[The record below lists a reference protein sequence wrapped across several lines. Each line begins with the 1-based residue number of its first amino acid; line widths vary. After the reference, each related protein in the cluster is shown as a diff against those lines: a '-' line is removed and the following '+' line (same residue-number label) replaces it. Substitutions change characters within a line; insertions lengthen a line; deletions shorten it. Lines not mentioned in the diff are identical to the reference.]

1 MDLFWLL
8 ILIASVSF
16 IIKKCTA
23 GVSNNAINAFLQEG
37 KIPLEAYADVAM
49 GAIPSDFDPLTTQVA
64 QIFAQNAQ
72 NAGKVGALFV
82 SNATEALLHRVA
94 LARIAQKSILLQTY
108 IYQNDAESRLL
119 MFELWRAANRG
130 VCVRILIDDNGLDSD
145 FSDIIALDSHP
156 NIEVRIFNPYH
167 NRNRLLRLVEMV
179 RDFKRVTH
187 RMHNKL
193 FVVDNFA
200 CIVGGRNI
208 ADNYF
213 DSDKNVNFVD
223 TDVVFVGALAQKAT
237 ESFTSYWDYRR
248 SICADFLIYMT
259 SDSYLKN
266 LQKTIRHKIKEPPK
280 DWQYYNQIMEKFL
293 ESYQN
298 GTFQIFWG
306 HAELI
311 ADLPQKIDEETTERP
326 ITRALIDITQHTKH
340 KLDIAAA
347 YFVPGKN
354 GIAMSRELAK
364 RGMQIRVLTN
374 SLSSVDSVAVYAK
387 WEKYRKQLLQNDV
400 AIYEYPYYGKKK
412 KSGIRGKIKSGS
424 SLHSKVLV
432 FDEKITWIGSFNL
445 DQRSNC
451 LNTEIVAIFDNED
464 FAKKVCE
471 NINNDME
478 SSWKVSFENQQ
489 TIWQGYDRFGVF
501 RTHKH
506 APDTS
511 IFLRILN
518 LCAKILPE
526 NQI

>member
-1 MDLFWLL
+1 MDLFLL
-8 ILIASVSF
+8 WAFFLLFCYGVKKCMLVASVNE
-16 IIKKCTA
+16 TRM
-23 GVSNNAINAFLQEG
+23 AFQDSE
-37 KIPLEAYADVAM
+37 
-49 GAIPSDFDPLTTQVA
+49 IPSDFDPLTTQVA

-167 NRNRLLRLVEMV
+167 NRNRLLRLIEMV
-179 RDFKRVTH
+179 RDFWRITH

-193 FVVDNFA
+193 FVVDNLA

-237 ESFTSYWDYRR
+237 ESFTSYWNYQR
-248 SICADFLIYMT
+248 SIPATWIPSRASM
-259 SDSYLKN
+259 DSYLKN
-266 LQKTIRHKIKEPPK
+266 LQKIIRYNLEKRPK
-280 DWQYYNQIMEKFL
+280 DWQHYNQIMEKFL
-293 ESYQN
+293 EAYQN

-364 RGMQIRVLTN
+364 RGVQIRVLTN

>member
-1 MDLFWLL
+1 
-8 ILIASVSF
+8 
-16 IIKKCTA
+16 
-23 GVSNNAINAFLQEG
+23 
-37 KIPLEAYADVAM
+37 
-49 GAIPSDFDPLTTQVA
+49 
-64 QIFAQNAQ
+64 
-72 NAGKVGALFV
+72 
-82 SNATEALLHRVA
+82 
-94 LARIAQKSILLQTY
+94 
-108 IYQNDAESRLL
+108 
-119 MFELWRAANRG
+119 
-130 VCVRILIDDNGLDSD
+130 
-145 FSDIIALDSHP
+145 
-156 NIEVRIFNPYH
+156 
-167 NRNRLLRLVEMV
+167 
-179 RDFKRVTH
+179 
-187 RMHNKL
+187 MHNKL

-237 ESFTSYWDYRR
+237 ESFTLYWQYHR
-248 SICADFLIYMT
+248 SVPATLIP
-259 SDSYLKN
+259 SKASLEHYLKN
-266 LQKTIRHKIKEPPK
+266 LRKTIQHKMEKYPK
-280 DWQYYNQIMEKFL
+280 GWEKYHQIMEKFL

-298 GTFQIFWG
+298 GTFKIFWG
-306 HAELI
+306 HAKLI
-311 ADLPQKIDEETTERP
+311 ADVPQKIEKGMADSP
-326 ITRALIDITQHTKH
+326 ITRALVSITQHTKH

-347 YFVPGKN
+347 YFVPGEN
-354 GIAMSRELAK
+354 GLQMNKKLLE
-364 RGMQIRVLTN
+364 RGVQIRVLTN
-374 SLSSVDSVAVYAK
+374 SLSSVDSIAVYAK
-387 WEKYRKQLLQNDV
+387 WEKYRKQLLENGV
-400 AIYEYPYYGKKK
+400 AIYEYPYYGKNK

-478 SSWKVSFENQQ
+478 SSWKISLENQQ

-511 IFLRILN
+511 IFLKILN

>member
-1 MDLFWLL
+1 MDLFWLGIFFVL
-8 ILIASVSF
+8 FCFIVKKYSLVTSIHETKIAF
-16 IIKKCTA
+16 
-23 GVSNNAINAFLQEG
+23 QDPE
-37 KIPLEAYADVAM
+37 
-49 GAIPSDFDPLTTQVA
+49 IPSDFDPLTTQVA
-64 QIFAQNAQ
+64 QIFAQMGQ
-72 NAGKVGALFV
+72 NTDKVGALFV
-82 SNATEALLHRVA
+82 SNATEALLHRTA

-108 IYQNDAESRLL
+108 IYQNDSESRLL

-130 VCVRILIDDNGLDSD
+130 VCVKILIDDNGLDSD
-145 FSDIIALDSHP
+145 FSDIIALHSHP
-156 NIEVRIFNPYH
+156 NIEVKIFNPYRS
-167 NRNRLLRLVEMV
+167 RNRLLRILEMAL
-179 RDFKRVTH
+179 DFWRITH

-237 ESFTSYWDYRR
+237 ESFTLYWHYHR
-248 SICADFLIYMT
+248 SVPATWIPSKASMEH
-259 SDSYLKN
+259 YLKN
-266 LQKTIRHKIKEPPK
+266 LRKTIRHKMEKRPK
-280 DWQYYNQIMEKFL
+280 DWQLYNQIMEKFL

-298 GTFQIFWG
+298 GTFKIFWG

-311 ADLPQKIDEETTERP
+311 ADVPQKIEKGTTERP
-326 ITRALIDITQHTKH
+326 ITRALIGITQHTKH

-347 YFVPGKN
+347 YFVPGEN
-354 GIAMSRELAK
+354 GLRMNEELLK
-364 RGMQIRVLTN
+364 RDVQIRVLTN
-374 SLSSVDSVAVYAK
+374 SLSSVDSIAVYAK
-387 WEKYRKQLLQNDV
+387 WEKYRKQLLENGV
-400 AIYEYPYYGKKK
+400 AIYEYPYCGKKK

-451 LNTEIVAIFDNED
+451 LNTEIVAIFDNEA
-464 FAKKVCE
+464 FAKDVCKSITE
-471 NINNDME
+471 DME
-478 SSWKVSFENQQ
+478 SSWKVSLENQQ

-501 RTHKH
+501 RTYRH

-511 IFLRILN
+511 IFLKILN